1 MQNLKKGDVIH
12 NTRTDQKVRVSGVIR
27 NPKYD
32 VDGVP
37 CSVQGHFVDSGGH
50 IAITFG
56 GISPSRPVADWREWT
71 VTERS

>member
-1 MQNLKKGDVIH
+1 MQNLKKGDVIR
-12 NTRTDQKVRVSGVIR
+12 NTRTDQKVRVSEVIR

-37 CSVQGHFVDSGGH
+37 CSVQGHFVDDGVH

-56 GISPSRPVADWREWT
+56 GISPSQPVANWLEWM